1 MMLSK
6 DLQEILEGVH
16 YFLSESLTGE
26 PLSGKLECLRRGL
39 VMQLEALA
47 LSYPTLRIRAR
58 SSASLPYL
66 AMDGQ
71 IRSES
76 MSSGS
81 SGTNSYSN
89 SYSNSSSGDGMVL
102 GRGGGDTLDP
112 RHQHQQQ
119 QIQDEEYEDFQENN
133 KDDVASVNDTI
144 SLQDQTRDD
153 ADDREDVDDVYM
165 ESVEAVSFS
174 NVIATCDKHGVLTK
188 KTKGLL
194 RNLKTYHCVASSGM
208 LYLFLKETDERQRK
222 TIDLSGYTARL
233 ATGEDIRDQ
242 RKRDSAFEI
251 VGPGKKTHTFIARTP
266 RDKVEWL
273 AALDRTIRSGRRSQS
288 SFALDTLISLEEP
301 HRLSQPQLVAA
312 NSPLILPPKLG
323 PQPLP
328 EEKKDDPKPAEDDYY
343 YHDVSA
349 DVKEEVYEEVGPEGL
364 AGRVLAAG
372 QSQTLPARTQ
382 PPPSWVMDP
391 PDYDPVSPDDS
402 PPPLPEGPP
411 PLSSSARR
419 PPGRPPLPA
428 VLMDRVNKQA
438 SRPLPDAPSETTEAA
453 EDPIG
458 IYCEIE
464 DDMLESGRESYEQR
478 LAAENE
484 KNWNLTSASN
494 FNKPRAVSS
503 EGVPSDLQS
512 LSSRMS
518 SNSLVGSLSDEIFMN
533 ISENSS
539 THALPHK
546 FSLRSS
552 TPKTP
557 PKLPPKGIPYPQA
570 TDDDSEYK
578 VPTSAIADTEYQIP
592 SSNPVPTD
600 TDNIR
605 KRDSVGEISAP
616 LPMQTYQVPPS
627 QAIVPIKPKNND
639 RKNSI
644 VEEETKP
651 LTSFFSGKEDTN
663 PKNNLKALTRRFE
676 MKSESLPGEDAR
688 DEKRTPNQGT
698 SVKDMIARIN
708 QNKSQVEKDT
718 KSKIR
723 EEPVRPLSTS
733 KSASAVFQVN
743 PPPQEIAPP
752 AADESRFAKPA
763 LPPRPHN
770 LANGAT
776 IVVKPRTNED
786 TKSYDSTSRS
796 TSDDDYYETPDDS
809 SLESSSQRN
818 SQDMAKVSDTSSGEY
833 YIAKFAFVATID
845 QALSFNRG
853 DTILVHDT
861 ASCTGWWRATLK
873 GRTGLVPR
881 EYLRKKEQ

>member
-71 IRSES
+71 NRSES

-112 RHQHQQQ
+112 RHPSQQQ

-133 KDDVASVNDTI
+133 KDDIASVNDTT
-144 SLQDQTRDD
+144 SLQDQSRDD

-165 ESVEAVSFS
+165 ESVEAVAFS
-174 NVIATCDKHGVLTK
+174 NVIATCDKHGVLSK

-208 LYLFLKETDERQRK
+208 LYLFLKETDDRQRK
-222 TIDLSGYTARL
+222 TIDLSGYTARM

-242 RKRDSAFEI
+242 RKKDSAFEI

-273 AALDRTIRSGRRSQS
+273 AALDRTIKSGRKSQS
-288 SFALDTLISLEEP
+288 TFALDTLISSDET
-301 HRLSQPQLVAA
+301 HRLSQPQILA
-312 NSPLILPPKLG
+312 NSPLILPPKPG
-323 PQPLP
+323 PQPQQGG
-328 EEKKDDPKPAEDDYY
+328 KKDDAKPAEDDYY

-349 DVKEEVYEEVGPEGL
+349 DVKDEVYEEVGPEGL

-411 PLSSSARR
+411 PLLGRR

-428 VLMDRVNKQA
+428 VLQDRVNKQA
-438 SRPLPDAPSETTEAA
+438 SRPLPDAPPETSEGA

-464 DDMLESGRESYEQR
+464 DDMLEAGRESYEQR
-478 LAAENE
+478 LAEENE
-484 KNWNLTSASN
+484 KNWNLTSNA
-494 FNKPRAVSS
+494 NKPRAVSS

-539 THALPHK
+539 AHALPHK

-570 TDDDSEYK
+570 ADDDSEYK

-600 TDNIR
+600 ADDARERN
-605 KRDSVGEISAP
+605 SVGEISAP

-627 QAIVPIKPKNND
+627 QAIVPIKPKCD

-644 VEEETKP
+644 VEEETKQ

-676 MKSESLPGEDAR
+676 MKSNSLPGEDVKE
-688 DEKRTPNQGT
+688 EKRTPNQGT

-708 QNKSQVEKDT
+708 QNKSQVEKDI
-718 KSKIR
+718 KSKTK
-723 EEPVRPLSTS
+723 EEPVRPLSSS
-733 KSASAVFQVN
+733 KSASAVFQVT
-743 PPPQEIAPP
+743 PPPQEAAPP
-752 AADESRFAKPA
+752 AAEAESRFAKPA

-776 IVVKPRTNED
+776 IVVKPRANED
-786 TKSYDSTSRS
+786 NRNCDSASRS

-818 SQDMAKVSDTSSGEY
+818 SQDMARVSGGSSDTSSGEY
-833 YIAKFAFVATID
+833 YVAKFAFVATID

-853 DTILVHDT
+853 DTILVHDVT
-861 ASCTGWWRATLK
+861 SSTGWWRATLK

-881 EYLRKKEQ
+881 EYLKKKEQ